1 MALLRWLAQPPGG
14 SGYPSCALTPPPA
27 TKGGDLQEQAGRV
40 SRGVR
45 AQQGSSHWEVKLER
59 NQMEVPPTAQEGTSH
74 PTLCPQA
81 GCHGNTWIWGP
92 GAWLSILTLAWTHI
106 LLGLQMFI

>member
-1 MALLRWLAQPPGG
+1 MALLRWLLQPPGG
-14 SGYPSCALTPPPA
+14 SGYPSCALSAPS
-27 TKGGDLQEQAGRV
+27 KCGDLQEQAGRV
-40 SRGVR
+40 SQGVR
-45 AQQGSSHWEVKLER
+45 AQLGSSHWEVKLER

-92 GAWLSILTLAWTHI
+92 GSQLSVLTFAWTHI